1 MIMNDSTSTNKHSNT
16 KERCINKFA
25 ISTFSDSET
34 VVSSALLVVLSAI
47 SRTGFLGRL
56 GALLDP
62 FETLFQDKSAFKK
75 LASSRPTVLIM
86 LADTDGLPTTKYL
99 LDTAKLL
106 LQLQNSNLSK
116 EEKKKMPNYIHRH
129 QYLKVN
135 MPDHDDL
142 IIYRNQS
149 LYGAELV
156 SSRPQLLIFVSNMQ
170 FIQ

>member
-1 MIMNDSTSTNKHSNT
+1 MTALLQISIQIPK
-16 KERCINKFA
+16 KRCINKFA
-25 ISTFSDSET
+25 ISTLSDSET
-34 VVSSALLVVLSAI
+34 IVSSALLVVLSAI

-99 LDTAKLL
+99 LDPAKLR

-116 EEKKKMPNYIHRH
+116 EEEKKA
-129 QYLKVN
+129 Q
-135 MPDHDDL
+135 
-142 IIYRNQS
+142 
-149 LYGAELV
+149 LY
-156 SSRPQLLIFVSNMQ
+156 S
-170 FIQ
+170 